1 MVSDDIRDA
10 LLPQRHPAATP
21 GKYFTRFY
29 AIRITMGYQ
38 KLKNYGVNAVF

>member
-1 MVSDDIRDA
+1 MVADDIRDA
-10 LLPQRHPAATP
+10 LPAATP
-21 GKYFTRFY
+21 DKYFTLYY